1 MTAKAQAIN
10 MVELVPETDIPLVIE
25 ILKRF
30 ISYEENDDIAT
41 PEDIYSHELAMQEYR
56 KGKTI
61 SHEAIEWD

>member
-56 KGKTI
+56 EGKTI